1 MINHNDPLLTC
12 LTISRLA
19 DYLESTGWHR
29 VSHPN
34 ERIILFE
41 GKQDDNGEAIKVVI
55 PRDESFEDLNFRLAE
70 AINLLSVV
78 ESKSPYEIVSRVLSG
93 NKQQAIV
100 NLRNVDLDFLKPD
113 KMIPTAA

>member
-1 MINHNDPLLTC
+1 MLAG

-55 PRDESFEDLNFRLAE
+55 LRDESFKDLNFRLAE

-78 ESKSPYEIVSRVLSG
+78 ESK
-93 NKQQAIV
+93 
-100 NLRNVDLDFLKPD
+100 
-113 KMIPTAA
+113 